1 MSDQTTQSISTP
13 HQPPH
18 PRGLIGFVE
27 AIGKGNSVDYQLQV
41 ADMATTISIGMVM
54 MSLQRSFTKLLNS
67 DVDKI
72 IQDAADTNL
81 SRADQLKYKE
91 DNIKMDSQ
99 TNQMRTMF
107 DTAKQQVTSDTEAQ
121 KNIVSTDESV
131 VSVQSTLTNLVQ
143 RGGSYGK

>member
-1 MSDQTTQSISTP
+1 MSDHTAQYIIIP

-18 PRGLIGFVE
+18 ARELIGFVE
-27 AIGKGNSVDYQLQV
+27 ALSKGNAADYQLQV
-41 ADMATTISIGMVM
+41 ADMAKTISIGMVM
-54 MSLQRSFTKLLNS
+54 MSLQRAFTKLLNS

-72 IQDAADTNL
+72 VQDADNTNL

-91 DNIKMDSQ
+91 DNTRMDAQ

-107 DTAKQQVTSDTEAQ
+107 DTEKQQVTSDTEAQ
-121 KNIVSTDESV
+121 KNIVGTDQSV

>member
-1 MSDQTTQSISTP
+1 MSDQTTQSIMIP
-13 HQPPH
+13 HHSPH

-27 AIGKGNSVDYQLQV
+27 AIGNGNKVDYQLQV

-54 MSLQRSFTKLLNS
+54 MSLQRAFTKLLNS

-91 DNIKMDSQ
+91 DNTKMDSQ

-121 KNIVSTDESV
+121 KNIVTTDQSV